1 MIYITSLQIDPN
13 PVQTGEII
21 EVEIEIKEVYKD
33 SKRYPGKYGY
43 RYVVPLAG
51 TWIEIEQMD
60 MDAVNEKRRS
70 LCGNVKL
77 STCILENGKI
87 CLRNFERCTTIK

>member
-1 MIYITSLQIDPN
+1 MICINYTYFRKIFLKEL
-13 PVQTGEII
+13 GII
-21 EVEIEIKEVYKD
+21 A
-33 SKRYPGKYGY
+33 
-43 RYVVPLAG
+43 VVPLAG

>member
-1 MIYITSLQIDPN
+1 LIYITSLQIDPN

-43 RYVVPLAG
+43 RYAG
-51 TWIEIEQMD
+51 IMNTE
-60 MDAVNEKRRS
+60 
-70 LCGNVKL
+70 
-77 STCILENGKI
+77 GKKYPYKYP
-87 CLRNFERCTTIK
+87 RK